1 MSHTLPSIL
10 RKFRLFYLRR
20 NRDAALFVAAVAA
33 LLVEAIVVALFV
45 AVAAFD
51 DSDAA
56 TFVAEVAAGRIALA
70 VVVVVA
76 ASVWVVVVVAAGGV
90 PLSPS
95 PEEAGFFNH
104 KRESSLSAESQ
115 AGKRM
120 RSGTCSDNQCLNCTN
135 R

>member
-1 MSHTLPSIL
+1 
-10 RKFRLFYLRR
+10 LRR
-20 NRDAALFVAAVAA
+20 NRDATLFVAAVAA

-76 ASVWVVVVVAAGGV
+76 ASVWVVVVVVVAGGV